1 MSEREQMIREVRE
14 QMTQEMMTRFQQE
27 KDHKLSN
34 YRQQNRYI
42 RKHET
47 LFTGS
52 SLMEQFPVTEF
63 CLNDGL
69 PIAYNRGIG
78 GYTTDEFLAAID
90 VMLLEPMPKKLFINI
105 GTNDIREMP
114 EGEDWLAHLSRNYR
128 KICEIIRD
136 RLPDTTVYLMAYYPV
151 NEEKLRR
158 ISVTPPTRTNEA
170 IRKANQMA
178 AALAEEFGFRYID
191 VNDGLKDEKG
201 ELQAEHTRDGIHFD
215 AAAYRTVYDRL
226 RQYLQGD

>member
-1 MSEREQMIREVRE
+1 MTEREQIIREVRE
-14 QMTQEMMTRFQQE
+14 QMTQDMIARFQHE

-52 SLMEQFPVTEF
+52 SLMEQFPITEF

-90 VMLLEPMPKKLFINI
+90 VMLLELMPKKLFINI

-114 EGEDWLAHLSRNYR
+114 GGEEWFTHLSGNYR

-136 RLPDTTVYLMAYYPV
+136 RLPDTTVYMMAYYPV

-158 ISVTPPTRTNEA
+158 ISATPPVRTNEA

-178 AALAEEFGFRYID
+178 AELAEEFSFHYID
-191 VNDGLKDEKG
+191 VNDGLRDAQG
-201 ELQAEHTRDGIHFD
+201 ELQAEHTLDGIHFD
-215 AAAYRTVYDRL
+215 AAAYRTVYERL
-226 RQYLQGD
+226 RQYLTGD